1 MVEDDIEGHKVCDVD
16 VIDGYGATMCTTCFS
31 HAYDVLTA
39 FQMVELIATYPPAA
53 RKSKWLKDQGATW
66 GF

>member
-53 RKSKWLKDQGATW
+53 RKSK
-66 GF
+66 